1 MFELTNLW
9 IKKKHYFVISSSISI
24 FFYLFYG
31 HQVVLYYV
39 EVRKFYKFFRFY
51 ISEYGIMEWVSIRK
65 KIKVK

>member
-9 IKKKHYFVISSSISI
+9 IKKKHYFVMSSTISI

-39 EVRKFYKFFRFY
+39 EVRKFFRFY